1 MSPPENPWIRID
13 GTDVHIDA
21 ATISGIAPGERATR
35 NLCDERPVLRL
46 LERAPRLTVY
56 LGGEPVARYLLEPIA
71 QDPTLAGKFLH
82 ASIRILDNLAL
93 MMDGLVSLD
102 ERDAEAGAAVD
113 GDGGRF
119 VEGIRFQPLFIGAA
133 RGKNALTVGKGLFE
147 RGLHFSGSVT
157 PGSVRA
163 CCICDRCGGS
173 FSLEHFHTGFGQGWG
188 AGQYF
193 YCERGIH
200 TAIVDP
206 DRLPGCPYPLQ
217 ETIDPARV
225 AEAEAKLPPCAAC
238 GTAFRYLNPL
248 RCPHCA
254 APYLD
259 FERFPGMRPSEYY
272 GCVVVGE
279 APQVVRLPD
288 GER

>member
-1 MSPPENPWIRID
+1 VSPPGTPWVRIAEN
-13 GTDVHIDA
+13 DVHVDA
-21 ATISGIAPGERATR
+21 AALSAVAPAERATR

-56 LGGEPVARYLLEPIA
+56 VGGEPAARYVIEPIA
-71 QDPTLAGKFLH
+71 QDPDLAGKFLH
-82 ASIRILDNLAL
+82 ASIRILDNLGL
-93 MMDGLVSLD
+93 MMDGVVSLD
-102 ERDAEAGAAVD
+102 EHDDRAGAAVD
-113 GDGGRF
+113 RGHRF

-147 RGLHFSGSVT
+147 RGLHFSGIVT
-157 PGSVRA
+157 PGNVRA
-163 CCICDRCGGS
+163 CCFCDRCGGA
-173 FSLEHFHTGFGQGWG
+173 FSLEHFHTGFGQDLGD
-188 AGQYF
+188 GQYF

-217 ETIDPARV
+217 KTIDPARV
-225 AEAEAKLPPCAAC
+225 AEAEAKLPRCAAC

-248 RCPHCA
+248 RCPYCA

-272 GCVVVGE
+272 GCTLVGGE
-279 APQVVRLPD
+279 PSQVVQLPD
-288 GER
+288 EAE